1 MSLRWAP
8 EEHREVAYAG
18 KHSIGAVVPVV
29 GGPSDGKVLWHV
41 DLQQGCSDTVADAKR
56 DLRQAWLT
64 WLRERGLTEA
74 S

>member
-1 MSLRWAP
+1 MRWIEKDGVEMAFS
-8 EEHREVAYAG
+8 G
-18 KHSIGAVVPVV
+18 KHKVGAVVPVV
-29 GGPSDGKVLWHV
+29 GGPNDGKVLWHV

-64 WLRERGLTEA
+64 WLRERRLAEV